1 MVILRG
7 NMEKR
12 NSNDRASKQL
22 NGLFGFFLLIVGF
35 ATVVAG
41 ILAGDGLLWMLPG
54 LALSLVF

>member
-1 MVILRG
+1 
-7 NMEKR
+7 MEKR